1 MVTIDSEEVI
11 QRVTVFTINGE
22 LIKSVSGDQQLDVSA
37 LANGLY
43 VVKIRSRHGISMQK
57 LVKRHG
63 GVARLGGH
71 ILPTE
76 M

>member
-1 MVTIDSEEVI
+1 MVTIDSEEEI
-11 QRVTVFTINGE
+11 QRVTLFTMNGE

-63 GVARLGGH
+63 G
-71 ILPTE
+71 
-76 M
+76 